1 MQTFCT
7 KNTLAKLA
15 RCDVR
20 TISREPNAMMFLGTK
35 RVPIYL
41 ADVDPAT
48 GKPSVKQLYRRLAA
62 QQPQLTHK

>member
-41 ADVDPAT
+41 ADVAAHQSDESGAQERQDT
-48 GKPSVKQLYRRLAA
+48 GGVGVA
-62 QQPQLTHK
+62 